1 MNYQSIFD
9 KTQEQYAV
17 MFEFIESCEVSL
29 ACIKENITL
38 LRADYKKMDKRIARI
53 EAKLKLDLI
62 DLDLEEESK
71 KEMTDLKEGE

>member
-1 MNYQSIFD
+1 MNYQMVFD

-38 LRADYKKMDKRIARI
+38 LRADYKKMDKRISRI
-53 EAKLKLDLI
+53 EAKLKLA
-62 DLDLEEESK
+62 DLDLEDEPKSE
-71 KEMTDLKEGE
+71 TIDLKEGD